1 MRPSKKET
9 SDDHFKNLHK
19 DGFKGLWKIYSEN
32 NSLIK
37 RPIIIS
43 FLLTSV
49 ICFIVAG
56 HVNGENLLI
65 LLDEN
70 INIGLALEGGLI
82 GLTLAGLTLI
92 VTFGSDKLMIHLVRD
107 NLLKAQSNGE
117 FPKYSVYQR
126 SVAKFTFAVMVQ
138 VITLLVL
145 FITNIFLK
153 LNLSFSDELGN
164 QTVNILCFFLCLFLM
179 FYSLILVFQMTL
191 NIFTISQINH
201 SVLSKEEMLKITD
214 EEAVKVEREKHEN

>member
-1 MRPSKKET
+1 MRPSEKET
-9 SDDHFKNLHK
+9 FDDHFKNLHK
-19 DGFKGLWKIYSEN
+19 DGFGGLWKIYGEYN
-32 NSLIK
+32 FLIK
-37 RPIIIS
+37 PPIIIS
-43 FLLTSV
+43 FLLSSV
-49 ICFIVAG
+49 ICIIVAV
-56 HVNGENLLI
+56 HVNDENLLV
-65 LLDEN
+65 LLHEN

-107 NLLKAQSNGE
+107 NLLNAQSNGE

-153 LNLSFSDELGN
+153 LNLSFSNELGN

-201 SVLSKEEMLKITD
+201 SVLSKEEILKIMN
-214 EEAVKVEREKHEN
+214 EEAVREEPEKKVN